1 MEAVE
6 TLNSFINTTREARE
20 MRRALAVKLEKE
32 GYAPQEIC
40 RILNVSRSF
49 VSKWKK
55 IFAAQGVAGLRLGYK
70 GSRGCLSPAQ
80 RSAIITWLRNQ
91 KVWDVTALRT
101 YVQEHYRVE
110 YKSWQSYYALCKAA
124 GISWKKTQRADP
136 QKDPAR
142 VAAKRAEI
150 EHKITG
156 WAAKIRAGKMA
167 FFFIDECHLLWG
179 DICGYV
185 WGRTDQRIT
194 VPIKNEK
201 QRQTYYGALK
211 LCSGQTLVRAYP
223 TADSAQ
229 TVHFVKY
236 LRQQNP
242 EQRLVIAW
250 DGASYHRFA
259 EMQEYL
265 AGVNDGL
272 PEDEWPVTCVLFAPY
287 APEQNPMEDV
297 WLRGKDRVRKNYHR
311 CASFPDVKEL
321 FVNTVDQ
328 QTFDFPKLR
337 DYRQFL
343 QMI

>member
-20 MRRALAVKLEKE
+20 IRRALAVKLERE

-40 RILNVSRSF
+40 GILNVSRSF
-49 VSKWKK
+49 ISKWKK
-55 IFAAQGVAGLRLGYK
+55 SFAAQGVAGLRLGYK
-70 GSRGCLSPAQ
+70 GSRGYLSPVQ
-80 RSAIITWLRNQ
+80 RSTIITWLRDR
-91 KVWDVTALRT
+91 KVWDVAALHA
-101 YVQEHYRVE
+101 YVQEHYGVD
-110 YKSWQSYYALCKAA
+110 YKSRQSYYTLFKTA
-124 GISWKKTQRADP
+124 GISWKKTQRANP
-136 QKDPAR
+136 RKDPAQ
-142 VAAKRAEI
+142 VAAKRVEI
-150 EHKITG
+150 EHKITD
-156 WAAKIRAGKMA
+156 WAPEIRAGKMV
-167 FFFIDECHLLWG
+167 FFFVDECHLLWG

-194 VPIKNEK
+194 IPIENEK

-223 TADSAQ
+223 TADSTQ

-242 EQRLVIAW
+242 EQRLVMAW

-265 AGVNDGL
+265 AEVNDGL

-287 APEQNPMEDV
+287 APEQNPMEDI

-311 CASFPDVKEL
+311 CASFSNVKEL
-321 FVNTVDQ
+321 FVDTVDQ

-337 DYRQFL
+337 DYRQFS